1 MADLR
6 ISSTAARRIARIAA
20 RAKRPQQE
28 VLDEALRAGLR
39 YEEWF
44 RASVAKGLADID
56 AGRTVSHRQVLKNL
70 ARRKAALSDSIAR
83 GLHQRRRYP

>member
-20 RAKRPQQE
+20 RVRRPQQR
-28 VLDEALRAGLR
+28 VLEDALTAGLE

-44 RASVAKGLADID
+44 QTAVAKGIADLD
-56 AGRTVSHRQVLKNL
+56 AGRTVSHQQVLKNL
-70 ARRKAALSDSIAR
+70 ARRKAVLAR
-83 GLHQRRRYP
+83 TLKKAA

>member
-20 RAKRPQQE
+20 RAKQPQQR
-28 VLDEALRAGLR
+28 VLNEALRAGLR

-44 RASVAKGLADID
+44 RASVAKGLADLD
-56 AGRTVSHRQVLKNL
+56 AGRTVPHRQVLKNL
-70 ARRKAALSDSIAR
+70 ARRKAALAR
-83 GLHQRRRYP
+83 TLKKAA

>member
-20 RAKRPQQE
+20 RVNRPQQR
-28 VLDEALRAGLR
+28 VLEDALKAGLE

-44 RASVAKGLADID
+44 QTAVAKGLGDLI
-56 AGRTVSHRQVLKNL
+56 AGRTVSHKQVLKNL
-70 ARRKAALSDSIAR
+70 ARRKAALAR
-83 GLHQRRRYP
+83 TLKKAA